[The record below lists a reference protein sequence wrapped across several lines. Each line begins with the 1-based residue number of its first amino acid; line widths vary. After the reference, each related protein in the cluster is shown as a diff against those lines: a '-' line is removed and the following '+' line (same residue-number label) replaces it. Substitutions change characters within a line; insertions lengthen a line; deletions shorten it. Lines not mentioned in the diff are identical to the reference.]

1 MTKPTSPISLSGT
14 RLAIAAKA
22 FPRRIVA
29 ALGGWIAAVRH
40 RRAVA
45 DLLALDDYMLHD
57 IGVSRQ
63 DVESA
68 LAAPMYRDVS
78 WRLAERAIA
87 SRAARRMQAEQDL
100 RWARLMQEASDCRGG
115 EAASPSRATRSR
127 AA

>member
-1 MTKPTSPISLSGT
+1 MTKPTSPISLSGI
-14 RLAIAAKA
+14 RLANAVKA
-22 FPRRIVA
+22 FPRRIAA
-29 ALGGWIAAVRH
+29 ALGGWIIAVRH

-45 DLLALDDYMLHD
+45 DLLALDDYMLRD

-68 LAAPMYRDVS
+68 LATPMYRDAS

-87 SRAARRMQAEQDL
+87 SKAADRARAEQGL
-100 RWARLMQEASDCRGG
+100 RWARLMQEASNARAP
-115 EAASPSRATRSR
+115 EADPAAREKRPR